1 MFLIMHDTGECS
13 FLTDSISE
21 ARFWASFPAYVV
33 IDMTTREHIL
43 N

>member
-1 MFLIMHDTGECS
+1 MYLIMRDTGECL
-13 FLTDSISE
+13 FTLDSESE

-33 IDMTTREHIL
+33 IDMVTREHIL